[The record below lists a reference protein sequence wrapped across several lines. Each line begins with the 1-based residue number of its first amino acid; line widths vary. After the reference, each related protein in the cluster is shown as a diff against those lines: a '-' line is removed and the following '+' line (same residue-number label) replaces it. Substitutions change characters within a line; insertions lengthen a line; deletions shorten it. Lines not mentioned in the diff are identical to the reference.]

1 MASAEM
7 TIATREP
14 AKRSVLLAMASRF
27 GMEAAAFEA
36 TVRATCGCA
45 GATREEFAAFLLV
58 ANEYG
63 LNPVTREIY
72 AFPKKGGGIQ
82 PIVGVDGWMR
92 MANAHPEF
100 DGLEVDFEHDD
111 SGKLLS
117 ATARVHR
124 KDRTHAVVVTEYL
137 AECYRNT
144 DPWKMP
150 HRMLRHKAAIQGIR
164 YAFGFAG
171 IMEPDEA
178 EGIVERA
185 APTPEPRAV
194 QALPVLSDAE
204 FERQLPAWRAA
215 VESGKKT
222 ADQVLSI
229 ARVRWSL
236 TAGQEAAILF
246 AGQHV
251 APDGEIVDAAEL
263 APADRGDAWEPPH
276 ADYVENAIRG
286 LGKEGA

>member
-1 MASAEM
+1 MSSAEM

-100 DGLEVDFEHDD
+100 DGLEVDFQHDE

-124 KDRTHAVVVTEYL
+124 KDRSHPVVVTEYL

-178 EGIVERA
+178 EGMVERA
-185 APTPEPRAV
+185 TPTPEPRAV
-194 QALPVLSDAE
+194 QALPMLSDAE
-204 FERQLPAWRAA
+204 LHANLPAWERA
-215 VESGKKT
+215 VTSGKRT
-222 ADQVLSI
+222 PDEVLAM
-229 ARVRWSL
+229 ARTRWTL

-246 AGQHV
+246 AGQPV
-251 APDGEIVDAAEL
+251 AEDGEILDAVPAE
-263 APADRGDAWEPPH
+263 RGDAWEPT
-276 ADYVENAIRG
+276 DET
-286 LGKEGA
+286 EGGA

>member
-1 MASAEM
+1 MASAET

-100 DGLEVDFEHDD
+100 DGLEVDFQHDD
-111 SGKLLS
+111 AGKLVS

-178 EGIVERA
+178 EGIVERPA
-185 APTPEPRAV
+185 VAYTPEPRAV
-194 QALPVLSDAE
+194 Q
-204 FERQLPAWRAA
+204 QLPALSADEWKRQLAAWRSA
-215 VESGKKT
+215 VESGKMT
-222 ADQVLSI
+222 PADILAIVQT
-229 ARVRWSL
+229 RWAVTNDQADTIML
-236 TAGQEAAILF
+236 LGAT
-246 AGQHV
+246 V
-251 APDGEIVDAAEL
+251 APDGEVIEAVAV
-263 APADRGDAWEPPH
+263 DRGDAWEPP
-276 ADYVENAIRG
+276 VGE
-286 LGKEGA
+286 EGGAA